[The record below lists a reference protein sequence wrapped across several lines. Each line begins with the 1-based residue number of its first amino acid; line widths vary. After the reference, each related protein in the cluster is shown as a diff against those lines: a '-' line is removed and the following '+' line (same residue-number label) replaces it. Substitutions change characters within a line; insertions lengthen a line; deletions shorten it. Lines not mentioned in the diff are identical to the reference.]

1 MEPAICNKFITFI
14 LDKLQTG
21 CSAGAMVMLC
31 NLLLQTGYAAG
42 IGDACNFIGFITFI
56 C

>member
-21 CSAGAMVMLC
+21 CSAGAMVIPY
-31 NLLLQTGYAAG
+31 NYLLQTGYAAG
-42 IGDACNFIGFITFI
+42 IEDAFNFIGFITFI